1 MSDNAFLL
9 LIERELER
17 ARMQLQQ
24 PRAGRQSNLCRALQ
38 SSLLSSAPRN
48 GLVIAQRL
56 ALMLASSRH
65 NDVTRYCGAVWRSV
79 HPEAARI
86 VRLLKEQGGVARAD
100 FLQF

>member
-1 MSDNAFLL
+1 
-9 LIERELER
+9 
-17 ARMQLQQ
+17 MQLQQ
-24 PRAGRQSNLCRALQ
+24 LRAGRQSNAPVQ
-38 SSLLSSAPRN
+38 STSKLPPVISAPRN

-56 ALMLASSRH
+56 ALRLASSRH

-86 VRLLKEQGGVARAD
+86 TRLLKEQGGVARAD